1 MNEKRRA
8 NYSRDAFFIDM
19 KCISSATIL
28 GRKGGKQD
36 DD

>member
-1 MNEKRRA
+1 MSEKRRA
-8 NYSRDAFFIDM
+8 NYSRDAFFVDM